1 MYRALEGNIIKSCV
15 NCKQQGP
22 NGCVFS
28 DLEQGVL
35 HTLQKVRCAFIFH
48 PGTLLFQEGDSPRG
62 VFILCSGGVKLSISS
77 SEGRVLFVKK
87 VGAGGMLGL
96 CASISG
102 QPHPLAA
109 ETTECSY
116 ISFVK
121 RKDFVKLV
129 QQCGDACFRI
139 VEQLSDNCNVM
150 RREASYLSRS
160 ASVRLA
166 KLLLEN
172 IPENRKAGDREGCPD
187 VSLTHDEIA
196 EKMGTARE
204 TVTRLIM
211 ELRRCNVIESVRSRV
226 SVRDRK
232 VLQAIAAGR
241 YELDY
246 RSRRPGRADKISRP
260 RMLRP
265 SVGVP
270 LPPVTRAGIVR

>member
-150 RREASYLSRS
+150 RREWRRRTGSGTTLTSTPS
-160 ASVRLA
+160 ASIPASRPSCA
-166 KLLLEN
+166 ARSPRRKHIFLLGL
-172 IPENRKAGDREGCPD
+172 
-187 VSLTHDEIA
+187 SLFSNPA
-196 EKMGTARE
+196 SVWPSGLC
-204 TVTRLIM
+204 LINGVNSTG
-211 ELRRCNVIESVRSRV
+211 RCNTI
-226 SVRDRK
+226 
-232 VLQAIAAGR
+232 
-241 YELDY
+241 
-246 RSRRPGRADKISRP
+246 
-260 RMLRP
+260 
-265 SVGVP
+265 
-270 LPPVTRAGIVR
+270 